1 MAGGSGNF
9 LGARELVAESAD
21 DPKVI
26 VRHVLDKDIDFVR
39 RAVETYDLGTSVS
52 IYTDQLFTGD
62 QNVT

>member
-9 LGARELVAESAD
+9 LGARVAESAD

-26 VRHVLDKDIDFVR
+26 VRHVLDKEIDFVR
-39 RAVETYDLGTSVS
+39 KAVETYDLGTSVS
-52 IYTDQLFTGD
+52 IHTDQLFTSD